1 MKESEMDQ
9 YQNVNFQDDD
19 ESEISLLDLL
29 YHILRRWRSIVLFA
43 VLFCVLLGGFK
54 LAKGIRAL
62 GSTDLK
68 DEQKNYESQ
77 LKGYTISKE
86 HLENQIKELTES
98 IQDKE
103 DYYDHSVLMK
113 LDPKKSYKG
122 TVTFVVT
129 DAGEVPAAEEN
140 RDLSLAI
147 DRKMNSVLGSYVALI
162 QNGTILRDVQNE
174 LTSKIDQKYL
184 AELIYTQVDY
194 QSKLLHIT
202 VVGADKQQ
210 VQSISDAIVQGLQNA
225 SVQMNAS
232 VAAHRLE
239 LLTSYVGNDADT
251 SIPVGMI
258 PEAGA
263 NTSDASYQ
271 TSIEGIQKSYTNS
284 ITDMQNQLLD
294 CNNQLSELEEPEP
307 PVGASRGSVL
317 KEGIKYGIIGFI
329 VGAFVLAFVYALQ
342 YLLCGKLMDSDEL
355 NDRYGVLLLGDYHAP
370 LHAHPNGIDRW
381 IDRMNGITEEKRSVE
396 SVYALSAANIV
407 AQVGAEKNPKILLMG
422 NAKSEDFDAAAIALS
437 EKLRSSGIDVIA
449 AGNVNESAP
458 AIEKLQQAEQVVLI
472 EQRGA
477 SRQQDIQKEI
487 LTLRKLEKK
496 IVGAIIL

>member
-1 MKESEMDQ
+1 MDQ

-29 YHILRRWRSIVLFA
+29 YHILRRWRSLLLIA
-43 VLFCVLLGGFK
+43 VLFCTLLGGFK
-54 LAKGIRAL
+54 LVKGIRTL
-62 GSTDLK
+62 GSADLK
-68 DEQKNYESQ
+68 EEQKNYESQ
-77 LKGYTISKE
+77 LEGYTISKE
-86 HLENQIKELTES
+86 NLENQINELTDA
-98 IQDKE
+98 IQNKE

-113 LDPKKSYKG
+113 LDSKKFYKG

-129 DAGEVPAAEEN
+129 DASEVPAAEAN

-162 QNGTILRDVQNE
+162 QNGTILRDVQNG
-174 LTSKIDQKYL
+174 LSSKLDQKYL

-194 QSKLLHIT
+194 QSKLLHVTI
-202 VVGADKQQ
+202 VGDDKQQ
-210 VQSISDAIVQGLQNA
+210 VQSISDTIVQGLQNA

-239 LLTSYVGNDADT
+239 LLSSYVGNDADT
-251 SIPVGMI
+251 SIPIGMI
-258 PEAGA
+258 PEAGT

-271 TSIEGIQKSYTNS
+271 TSIEELQKNYMSS

-294 CNNQLSELEEPEP
+294 CNNQLSELEKPEP
-307 PVGASRGSVL
+307 PVGASRASVL

-329 VGAFVLAFVYALQ
+329 AGAFVLAFVYALQ

-355 NDRYGVLLLGDYHAP
+355 NDRYGILLLGDYYAP
-370 LHAHPNGIDRW
+370 LRAHTNRMDRW
-381 IDRMNGITEEKRSVE
+381 LDRMNGITEDKRSVE
-396 SVYALSAANIV
+396 SVYALSAANIM
-407 AQVGAEKNPKILLMG
+407 AQVDVEKNSKLLLMG
-422 NAKSEDFDAAAIALS
+422 NAKSEDFDAAAAVLS
-437 EKLRSSGIDVIA
+437 EKLCSSSIDVIA
-449 AGNVNESAP
+449 AGNVNESAS

-477 SRQQDIQKEI
+477 SRQQDIQKELLI
-487 LTLRKLEKK
+487 LRKLEKK
-496 IVGAIIL
+496 IIGAIVL